1 MAIIPPESEPSSPR
15 WGPTTKLVVGLTLVA
30 IVAALVV
37 YFRGIIGPLLLAF
50 ILAYLFH
57 PLAARLSR
65 ATRLNWRMSVNII
78 YLVLVILLIG
88 FVALAGLTVVQQL
101 QSLIEVIRDFVRFD
115 LPDLLEQYSQLEISL
130 DPLPFQF
137 SLRQF
142 DLQSVTDQIIGTLQ
156 GMLGRVGSLVG
167 SLAGGAATTLGW
179 GLFTILISY
188 FLLADAGQFQ
198 KQLVSIEIPGYDQDL
213 RRLGNDL
220 MNIWNAFLRGQLIIF
235 IMVIILYTLLLTILG
250 VRFAFGI
257 ALMAGLA
264 RFVPYIGP
272 LITWVVLGLVTL
284 LQGSNHFGLPAWQ
297 FVILVLGLSMLLD
310 QILDQIVTPRFLGQT
325 LNVHPAAVLVAAIIM
340 ANLIGIIGLVLAAP
354 VLATLKL
361 LLRYTIR
368 KMLDL
373 DPWPETDQEMR
384 PFILPGSRAIERVR
398 EWWRSQQR
406 KRKVKEKPD
415 SPQGDDR
422 GM

>member
-1 MAIIPPESEPSSPR
+1 MATYSSEPEQSSPR

-30 IVAALVV
+30 IIAALVV

-50 ILAYLFH
+50 ILAYLLH

-65 ATRLNWRMSVNII
+65 ATRLSWRMSVNII
-78 YLVLVILLIG
+78 YLLLVIVLIG
-88 FVALAGLTVVQQL
+88 FIALAGLTVVQQL

-115 LPDLLEQYSQLEISL
+115 LPDLLEEYSQLEFTL

-142 DLQSVTDQIIGTLQ
+142 DLQSLTDQIIGTLQ
-156 GMLGRVGSLVG
+156 STLGRVGSLVG

-188 FLLADAGQFQ
+188 FLLADAGQFPNQ
-198 KQLVSIEIPGYDQDL
+198 MVSIEIPGYDQDL

-220 MNIWNAFLRGQLIIF
+220 RNIWNAFLRGQLIIF
-235 IMVIILYTLLLTILG
+235 IMVIILYTLLLTVLD

-272 LITWVVLGLVTL
+272 LITWIVLGLVTL

-373 DPWPETDQEMR
+373 DPWPETDQDIQ
-384 PFILPGSRAIERVR
+384 PFQMPGSRTIQRVR
-398 EWWRSQQR
+398 EWWRTLRQKTQ
-406 KRKVKEKPD
+406 VKDK
-415 SPQGDDR
+415 
-422 GM
+422 

>member
-1 MAIIPPESEPSSPR
+1 
-15 WGPTTKLVVGLTLVA
+15 
-30 IVAALVV
+30 
-37 YFRGIIGPLLLAF
+37 
-50 ILAYLFH
+50 
-57 PLAARLSR
+57 
-65 ATRLNWRMSVNII
+65 
-78 YLVLVILLIG
+78 
-88 FVALAGLTVVQQL
+88 
-101 QSLIEVIRDFVRFD
+101 
-115 LPDLLEQYSQLEISL
+115 L

-142 DLQSVTDQIIGTLQ
+142 DLQSLTDQIIGTLQ
-156 GMLGRVGSLVG
+156 SMLGRVGSLVG
-167 SLAGGAATTLGW
+167 SLAGGAATTLAW

-188 FLLADAGQFQ
+188 FLLADAGQFPN
-198 KQLVSIEIPGYDQDL
+198 QLVSIEIPGYDQDL

-220 MNIWNAFLRGQLIIF
+220 QNIWNAFLRGQLIIF

-272 LITWVVLGLVTL
+272 LITWIVLGLVTL

-310 QILDQIVTPRFLGQT
+310 QILDQIVTPRFLGRT

-373 DPWPETDQEMR
+373 DPWPETDQDIQ
-384 PFILPGSRAIERVR
+384 PFQMPGSRTIQRVR
-398 EWWRSQQR
+398 EWWRKLQQKSQ
-406 KRKVKEKPD
+406 VKEK
-415 SPQGDDR
+415 
-422 GM
+422 

>member
-1 MAIIPPESEPSSPR
+1 M
-15 WGPTTKLVVGLTLVA
+15 
-30 IVAALVV
+30 
-37 YFRGIIGPLLLAF
+37 
-50 ILAYLFH
+50 
-57 PLAARLSR
+57 
-65 ATRLNWRMSVNII
+65 
-78 YLVLVILLIG
+78 
-88 FVALAGLTVVQQL
+88 
-101 QSLIEVIRDFVRFD
+101 
-115 LPDLLEQYSQLEISL
+115 
-130 DPLPFQF
+130 
-137 SLRQF
+137 
-142 DLQSVTDQIIGTLQ
+142 
-156 GMLGRVGSLVG
+156 
-167 SLAGGAATTLGW
+167 
-179 GLFTILISY
+179 
-188 FLLADAGQFQ
+188 
-198 KQLVSIEIPGYDQDL
+198 VSIEIPGYDQDL

-220 MNIWNAFLRGQLIIF
+220 QNIWNAFLRGQLIIF

-272 LITWVVLGLVTL
+272 LITWIVLGLVTL

-310 QILDQIVTPRFLGQT
+310 QILDQIVTPRFLGRT

-373 DPWPETDQEMR
+373 DPWPETDQDIQ
-384 PFILPGSRAIERVR
+384 PFQMPGSRTIQRVR
-398 EWWRSQQR
+398 EWWRKLQQKSQ
-406 KRKVKEKPD
+406 VKEK
-415 SPQGDDR
+415 
-422 GM
+422 